1 MFYFLL
7 FRENGSEVLS
17 VQVENAE
24 MIYIPQSV
32 VDGDTTFQLTITAHN
47 HFGTSESHPYI
58 LSVKDIGRLTFL
70 LSFQKTE

>member
-7 FRENGSEVLS
+7 FRENGSEVLFD
-17 VQVENAE
+17 QVENE
-24 MIYIPQSV
+24 TIYIPRSV
-32 VDGDTTFQLTITAHN
+32 VDGDTTFQLTVTAHN

-70 LSFQKTE
+70 LSSPKTE